1 MGACGKVALRWVHA
15 VGVERGGES
24 LGKVVVGGHLKIG
37 SVHLK
42 VKHAHTNTHAHTHT
56 THTAR
61 PARPFGPFY
70 KKWSIRGSACL
81 SCASRRARRAA
92 DQPQRGRGRSAET
105 AGRREWRL

>member
-42 VKHAHTNTHAHTHT
+42 VKHAHTNTHAHTHN
-56 THTAR
+56 TH
-61 PARPFGPFY
+61 GPPG
-70 KKWSIRGSACL
+70 SPIRAL
-81 SCASRRARRAA
+81 LQKVEHSRIGV
-92 DQPQRGRGRSAET
+92 PELCEPPCT
-105 AGRREWRL
+105 

>member
-42 VKHAHTNTHAHTHT
+42 VKHAHTNTHAHTH
-56 THTAR
+56 
-61 PARPFGPFY
+61 
-70 KKWSIRGSACL
+70 
-81 SCASRRARRAA
+81 
-92 DQPQRGRGRSAET
+92 
-105 AGRREWRL
+105 